1 MKANQLTLAAAA
13 ALLGI
18 GSAAS
23 GSIMVNYTVDAGGN
37 NPNGPSGLSAKGT
50 WSISG
55 TELTIL
61 LENTSTGVP
70 IGALTADQ
78 LLVSLGFNL
87 VDGITITAAVSAEI
101 GPGSVGVGLWDGLVA
116 GDSVAQEWLWT
127 NDNGG
132 DLMLAYDQIISTS
145 EGQNAPTTW
154 SFVDNSQGPLVN
166 GPAGGIAAAPPFLP
180 IPGTFPAVSDSIE
193 FKVTLSDTLTE
204 MQLEEVAQASIVE
217 FGSDYQYLNVPT
229 PGVLALMGV
238 AGLVAAR
245 PRRRRD

>member
-1 MKANQLTLAAAA
+1 MNANQVTLVSAV

-37 NPNGPSGLSAKGT
+37 NPNPLNGMSAAAT

-70 IGALTADQ
+70 VDALSADQ

-87 VDGITITAAVSAEI
+87 VDGITITAAVSAEV
-101 GPGSVGVGLWDGLVA
+101 GPGSVGVGLWDALVA
-116 GDSVAQEWLWT
+116 GDSVAEEWLWT

-154 SFVDNSQGPLVN
+154 SFVDNSMGPMVN
-166 GPAGGIAAAPPFLP
+166 GPFGGIAAAPPFLT
-180 IPGTFPAVSDSIE
+180 IPGELPAVSDSIE
-193 FKVTLSDTLTE
+193 FKITLSDTLTE
-204 MQLEEVAQASIVE
+204 IQLEEVALASIVE
-217 FGSDYQYLNVPT
+217 FGSDFQYVNVPT

-238 AGLVAAR
+238 AGVIAAR
-245 PRRRRD
+245 PRRRRE